1 MAEESLVGSINTP
14 QRGDQDLT
22 HNIILPVAAMGVIGL
37 VLIVFLIFLAARWQ
51 DGNATERSL
60 RIAVSMLDGMH
71 REIARTAV
79 DYGRNLDLSPGL
91 DPDNGQLWLD
101 DHLGKPVTDTHG
113 YDWIMVVDGDNHAL
127 YAMHHGQR
135 VSNDFAQAASPAIA
149 RLIELARDRRT
160 DGATPR
166 SGLGK
171 IDGAIHFAA
180 VIALE
185 AETGATRSAAPVL
198 LFARHLSDRSLEE
211 LSARSGLS
219 DLHLRLAD
227 PNQLSQAIPLISA
240 DGEPLGGITWAI
252 DNSGRQVFH
261 KALLM
266 ILLSTPGMTVLAWA
280 FVRRARDTVVI
291 AMQREQALHQE
302 RERAQRYLAIV
313 RNVIVALDRD
323 LRVTLINDRGCTILG
338 RDCDWIVGRDWIET
352 AVAKDQQAHVREM
365 LTAILNGSSTGAER
379 VEYQVV
385 TADGALRTVAWNT
398 TTLSDD
404 FGGVSGVLSSGDDV
418 TEQRRIEAKTRQQE
432 SELAHFLR
440 LGTMG
445 EMATGL
451 AHELNQ
457 PLAAIRNYAQGSM
470 RRVKRGNVD
479 IDELVGALEQVNR
492 QATRA
497 GEIIKRI
504 RGFVRKTTPERTAT
518 DIKIAINDVADMVGA
533 DVRRLDVALTL
544 DLASDMPP
552 VSADLI
558 QIEQVILNL
567 ARNGLEALSA
577 DNLETRNLTISAE
590 LQSSD
595 TMLIS
600 VEDTGP
606 GIDPEELEH
615 LFDPFYTTKSNGLGM
630 GLSISRSIVEAH
642 NGKLWAEAILNGGT
656 AFRFTLPVA
665 AAPETVTMGSQDV

>member
-1 MAEESLVGSINTP
+1 MAEESLVGNISSP
-14 QRGDQDLT
+14 QRGGQDLT

-79 DYGRNLDLSPGL
+79 DYGRNLDLSEGL
-91 DPDNGQLWLD
+91 DPEGGQAWFD
-101 DHLGKPVTDTHG
+101 ENLGKPVSETHG
-113 YDWIMVVDGDNHAL
+113 YDWIMVVDGDNRAL
-127 YAMHHGQR
+127 YAMHRGRR
-135 VSNDFAQAASPAIA
+135 VATDFAGAASPAIA
-149 RLIELARDRRT
+149 RLVELSRDRRT

-171 IDGAIHFAA
+171 IDDAIHFAA
-180 VIALE
+180 VIALQS
-185 AETGATRSAAPVL
+185 ETNATRSAPPVL
-198 LFARHLSDRSLEE
+198 LFARNLSDRSLDE

-219 DLHLRLAD
+219 DLRLRLAD
-227 PNQLSQAIPLISA
+227 PGQLSQAIPLISA
-240 DGEPLGGITWAI
+240 DGEPLGGITWTI

-291 AMQREQALHQE
+291 AMQREQALHHE
-302 RERAQRYLAIV
+302 RERAERYLAIV
-313 RNVIVALDRD
+313 RNIIVALDRD
-323 LRVTLINDRGCTILG
+323 LRVTLINDRGCAVLG
-338 RDCDWIVGRDWIET
+338 RDRDWIVGRDWIDT
-352 AVAKDQQAHVREM
+352 AVAKDQRSEVRTA
-365 LTAILNGSSTGAER
+365 LTAMLGEAPSNQER

-385 TADGALRTVAWNT
+385 TADGALRTIAWNT
-398 TTLSDD
+398 TNLNDD
-404 FGGVSGVLSSGDDV
+404 FGEVTGVLSSGDDV

-479 IDELVGALEQVNR
+479 INELAGALEQVNH

-504 RGFVRKTTPERTAT
+504 RGFVQKTTPERTAT
-518 DIKIAINDVADMVGA
+518 DINVAINDVTDMVGA

-544 DLASDMPP
+544 QIADELPP
-552 VSADLI
+552 VHADLI

-567 ARNGLEALSA
+567 VRNGLDALSDDA
-577 DNLETRNLTISAE
+577 LEKRQLTIGAE
-590 LQSSD
+590 LQSDD
-595 TMLIS
+595 TMMIS
-600 VEDTGP
+600 IEDSGS
-606 GIDPEELEH
+606 GIDPDHIEH

-642 NGKLWAEAILNGGT
+642 NGTLWAEAIPNGGT
-656 AFRFTLPVA
+656 VFRFTLPVA
-665 AAPETVTMGSQDV
+665 SAPANATMGSQDD